1 MLSFYLVVKNTLI
14 LLTHV
19 VSFFV
24 ECHGL
29 EIWYLLVKS
38 LSTGRW
44 YLFLIEF
51 QPSHYLE
58 TIFKIGLF
66 QMSTLEQEIL
76 LLLLNCH
83 FVSLM
88 CYCSLIALFLKW
100 LKSDT
105 WLTGYLY
112 IILVFC
118 FITTEITFTIKI
130 WYVWLWS
137 CKKYE
142 NSYNQWLFH
151 LHIILLIPGTY

>member
-19 VSFFV
+19 VSFFDV
-24 ECHGL
+24 CHGF

-44 YLFLIEF
+44 YSFLILTFTLSGNYF
-51 QPSHYLE
+51 QNRFISN
-58 TIFKIGLF
+58 
-66 QMSTLEQEIL
+66 STLEQETL

-88 CYCSLIALFLKW
+88 SYYSLIALFLKW